1 LEDLE
6 EEEDEEEDE
15 RYRKN
20 QKRVAKK
27 EKIKERERKEN
38 SEGINLLSKFTFWVL
53 IVSIVVIILGNII
66 LWNVFKFNL
75 PLEVYTICSIII
87 NLEGFYLDLEWFLV
101 VIFPN
106 SLDIFN
112 NNPMVQFRFV
122 LSQTLM

>member
-1 LEDLE
+1 MEA
-6 EEEDEEEDE
+6 EEDEEEDE

-87 NLEGFYLDLEWFLV
+87 NLGGVLFGFGMVLG
-101 VIFPN
+101 VIF
-106 SLDIFN
+106 LIVRYF
-112 NNPMVQFRFV
+112 
-122 LSQTLM
+122 